1 MAWSGCSE
9 CATVAPVMDFPFL
22 NERQVEELIDLGTLL
37 CELEV
42 GFGQLSAGEVNAPDR
57 NEIAM
62 PREAFLLGM
71 PGHRAGSSMTMKIV
85 TVFEENLE
93 QGLPSHLAVICQF
106 DAATGA
112 CRAFID
118 GTYITAVRTSA
129 SAAVSTSL
137 LARTDARVLTIL
149 GAGVQGERHLRT
161 FPLVRDFEDI
171 RIGSLHLADAERLAA
186 TDPRARAIEDF
197 EASVRGSDVVALSS
211 HAAAPIIDPAWVRP
225 GTHVTSVGYK
235 PPNGELPAG
244 LLDVATLF
252 VETREATF
260 EPPPVG
266 CAELQGVNPATSVEL
281 GEVVNGTRPGR
292 SSEGEITVYKAM
304 GHVIEDIVAADI
316 AYRAAVERGVG
327 PRLQM

>member
-1 MAWSGCSE
+1 
-9 CATVAPVMDFPFL
+9 MDFLFL
-22 NERQVEELIDLGTLL
+22 NERQVEELIDLRTLL
-37 CELEV
+37 RELEA
-42 GFGQLSAGEVNAPDR
+42 GFGQLSAGDVNAPDR

-71 PGHRAGSSMTMKIV
+71 PGHRAGSPMTVKIV
-85 TVFEENLE
+85 TVFEDNLE

-118 GTYITAVRTSA
+118 GTYITAVRTAA
-129 SAAVSTSL
+129 SAAVSTNL
-137 LARTDARVLTIL
+137 LARTDARILTIL
-149 GAGVQGERHLRT
+149 GAGVQGQQHLRT
-161 FPLVRDFEDI
+161 FPLVRDFDEI
-171 RIGSLHLADAERLAA
+171 RIGSLHFADAERLAA
-186 TDPRARAIEDF
+186 TNPRSRAIDDF
-197 EASVRGSDVVALSS
+197 EGSVRESDVVALSS
-211 HAAAPIIDPAWVRP
+211 HAGEPIIDPAWVRA

-235 PPNGELPAG
+235 PPSGELPAG
-244 LLDVATLF
+244 LLDVAALF

-266 CAELQGVNPATSVEL
+266 CAELQGVEAATSIEL

-292 SSEGEITVYKAM
+292 TGDAEITVYKAM

-327 PRLQM
+327 QRLQM

>member
-1 MAWSGCSE
+1 ME
-9 CATVAPVMDFPFL
+9 LLFL
-22 NERQVEELIDLGTLL
+22 NEQEVEELIDLGTLL
-37 CELEV
+37 RELEV

-57 NEIAM
+57 NQIAM

-71 PGHRAGSSMTMKIV
+71 PGHRAGSPMTVKIV
-85 TVFEENLE
+85 TVFEENLGR
-93 QGLPSHLAVICQF
+93 GLPSHLAVICQF
-106 DAATGA
+106 EAATGA

-129 SAAVSTSL
+129 SAAVSTGL

-149 GAGVQGERHLRT
+149 GAGVQGEQHLRT
-161 FPLVRDFEDI
+161 FPLVRAFEEI
-171 RIGSLHLADAERLAA
+171 RIGSLHLTDAERLAA
-186 TDPRARAIEDF
+186 MDPRARAIEDF
-197 EASVRGSDVVALSS
+197 EASVRESDVVALSS

-235 PPNGELPAG
+235 PPSGELPAG
-244 LLDVATLF
+244 LLDVARLF

-266 CAELQGVNPATSVEL
+266 CAELQGVDPATSIEL

-292 SSEGEITVYKAM
+292 SSEAEITVYKAM

-316 AYRAAVERGVG
+316 AYRTAVERGVG
-327 PRLQM
+327 QRLRM